1 MPGVKPSCRVA
12 LTVLLSAT
20 AHVAAVAMLLLPGAR
35 AAAMPRPVSDDA
47 RWAGDSL
54 VVEVDSAEDQAAG
67 GAVELPTAPIA
78 PVPAAETPAS
88 VEPALP
94 VEPATAGLAAAAP
107 APPRPKAPRRAP
119 GDDRPRPP
127 RVAKASGGATGPAP
141 ASSAATSASTAATF
155 GSEGATGVRDLA
167 RAFTR
172 AISPAN
178 QADATWSELPV
189 GPAGSVDLVLT
200 LDADGHLES
209 PRPSAST
216 PAPLAKLVTRTVA
229 LLRGGTYAARG
240 GAATVTLHLSVD
252 VRDVAVAPVEGG
264 TIELAWGF
272 DAGVGH
278 ASFIRSGGRRVDI
291 TVRAK

>member
-1 MPGVKPSCRVA
+1 M
-12 LTVLLSAT
+12 VLSSV
-20 AHVAAVAMLLLPGAR
+20 AHVAFAAALVLPGAR
-35 AAAMPRPVSDDA
+35 AAAMPRPLSDDA

-54 VVEVDSAEDQAAG
+54 VVEVEAAEEAPSG
-67 GAVELPTAPIA
+67 GA
-78 PVPAAETPAS
+78 PAVITP
-88 VEPALP
+88 
-94 VEPATAGLAAAAP
+94 AAAAP
-107 APPRPKAPRRAP
+107 APIAPAAESPPVELAPTGIAAPPSIPRPPRPPKAPAAAP
-119 GDDRPRPP
+119 AADDRPRPP
-127 RVAKASGGATGPAP
+127 RPAKAQAGSSGAAP
-141 ASSAATSASTAATF
+141 ASSAATSAPTGTF

-178 QADATWSELPV
+178 QADSTWSELPT
-189 GPAGSVDLVLT
+189 GPAGTVELT
-200 LDADGHLES
+200 LSLDADGHLES
-209 PRPSAST
+209 VRPAPST
-216 PAPLAKLVTRTVA
+216 PAHLAKLVTRTLA

-240 GAATVTLHLSVD
+240 ASATVTLRLSVD

-278 ASFIRSGGRRVDI
+278 ASFVRSGGRRVDI